1 MEISIPNS
9 KYIKV
14 EKEIKVFEFISLTFF
29 FSLYVLPQYFGIPLP
44 FFDFTA
50 IRIAII
56 IMLLFM
62 IGDFYKQQKFIELIK
77 SSFYGKLLFPYIFVL
92 VYTTILRKDEKAILN
107 PLIEILSLYLL
118 IYVIRYYIGVQ
129 RILKYIVIFSYIIGS
144 LGLIEYTLQKSVFS
158 YLETISGLNTG
169 IFIRSGHYRIM
180 GPCIHSLG
188 YGLLLVTM
196 IPIVCYDN
204 TAQEINIL
212 KRKLLFIL
220 LSANIFLT
228 GSRSTLS
235 VFLLEIGLLILFSS
249 KKNIKNLILVGSMV
263 SIIFAS
269 FLMIG
274 HNTEVGRY
282 ILLQITSVVDELF
295 GSHFSYQFGAETS
308 ALSSSSDYREQL
320 IYIFN
325 VEWLNPFLGIGRSR
339 SFVDEINGTY
349 IQSVDNFY
357 IAEYIRYAYP
367 GLITYLLFLGYFL
380 IQMLRIGIG
389 RNSDLCKALFVGSVC
404 YCINLI
410 WVDSLQTLKYLYVLF
425 AIFCSVPEYLALSS
439 TANKDVKLT
448 KSKYYVHGI

>member
-1 MEISIPNS
+1 METSISNS

-14 EKEIKVFEFISLTFF
+14 EKEIKVFEFISVSFF

-56 IMLLFM
+56 VMLLFI
-62 IGDFYKQQKFIELIK
+62 IGDINKQQKFIELIK
-77 SSFYGKLLFPYIFVL
+77 NSFYGKLLLPYIFVL

-107 PLIEILSLYLL
+107 PIIEILSLFLL
-118 IYVIRYYIGVQ
+118 IYAIRNYIGVQ
-129 RILKYIVIFSYIIGS
+129 RILKYIVLFSYLIGC
-144 LGLIEYTLQKSVFS
+144 LGLIEYTLQKSIFS
-158 YLETISGLNTG
+158 YLETISGLYTG

-196 IPIVCYDN
+196 IPIACYDD
-204 TAQEINIL
+204 TAKEINIL

-228 GSRSTLS
+228 GSRSTFS
-235 VFLLEIGLLILFSS
+235 VFLLEIGLLVLFSS
-249 KKNIKNLILVGSMV
+249 KKNIKNLILVGSIGA
-263 SIIFAS
+263 IIFAA
-269 FLMIG
+269 FLIIG
-274 HNTEVGRY
+274 YKTEVSRY

-295 GSHFSYQFGAETS
+295 GSHYSYQFGAEIS
-308 ALSSSSDYREQL
+308 ALSSSSHYREQL

-325 VEWLNPFLGIGRSR
+325 VEWLNPLLGIGRSR
-339 SFVDEINGTY
+339 SFMDEINGTY
-349 IQSVDNFY
+349 IKSVDNFY

-367 GLITYLLFLGYFL
+367 GLITYLEFLGYFL
-380 IQMLRIGIG
+380 IQILRTGIE
-389 RNSDLCKALFVGSVC
+389 RNSDLCKALFVGCAC

-425 AIFCSVPEYLALSS
+425 AIFCSIPEHQALLS
-439 TANKDVKLT
+439 TVNNVN
-448 KSKYYVHGI
+448 S